1 MVARRSTALA
11 PVTAA
16 KMTLRPRCTRT
27 RASTTPA
34 AASARGL
41 AMARLSLY
49 VSIALYCGPAAVMG
63 TGGPSSAVAW
73 THAHPK
79 VELSEG
85 GTVATAVGTGMDGW
99 CTAVCDGAAC
109 VMAGSERFY
118 VEIEWLA
125 GEKLMAGV
133 AGASFDPTKGKPG
146 QMSTRSSEA
155 GWAYSAWSDGRLY
168 HDGRAIDWA
177 GFETGAAVGDTIGL
191 LADLSRGTLSLR
203 INGEWQGD
211 MIEEGLKGP
220 LRWTVDLFKE
230 SDKAVGSSA
239 RIQSKPAPSDPGIEK
254 LLRDA
259 ARKGDLGVLGGL
271 LDAGARNSRAPY
283 MPALRTRD

>member
-1 MVARRSTALA
+1 
-11 PVTAA
+11 
-16 KMTLRPRCTRT
+16 
-27 RASTTPA
+27 
-34 AASARGL
+34 
-41 AMARLSLY
+41 
-49 VSIALYCGPAAVMG
+49 
-63 TGGPSSAVAW
+63 
-73 THAHPK
+73 
-79 VELSEG
+79 
-85 GTVATAVGTGMDGW
+85 
-99 CTAVCDGAAC
+99 
-109 VMAGSERFY
+109 
-118 VEIEWLA
+118 
-125 GEKLMAGV
+125 
-133 AGASFDPTKGKPG
+133 
-146 QMSTRSSEA
+146 
-155 GWAYSAWSDGRLY
+155 
-168 HDGRAIDWA
+168 
-177 GFETGAAVGDTIGL
+177 VGDTIGL

-283 MPALRTRD
+283 MPSLRTRD